1 MNFTVSELPAG
12 NLVELLVGFTN
23 KGESDFVLESLDASF
38 RYAMDFNFYI
48 QNFSTVAYNKIV
60 KPKHE
65 ATLAYSFIP
74 SENLAGRPF
83 GFNINLNYR
92 DAVRSTYVYIYM
104 AFILKILNSQY

>member
-1 MNFTVSELPAG
+1 
-12 NLVELLVGFTN
+12 
-23 KGESDFVLESLDASF
+23 
-38 RYAMDFNFYI
+38 MDFNFYI
-48 QNFSTVAYNKIV
+48 QNFSTVVYNKIV

-92 DAVRSTYVYIYM
+92 DTVR
-104 AFILKILNSQY
+104 ILMLNLKVNNLKY